1 VENLWI
7 EWVAWSEGQKQ
18 IPAGITTRRATTK
31 ARATARAATEKRRQ
45 KAKGCAMSAAF
56 SDLYIS
62 ILVN

>member
-1 VENLWI
+1 LNGLRG
-7 EWVAWSEGQKQ
+7 AKGKSRS
-18 IPAGITTRRATTK
+18 PAGITTRRATTK

>member
-18 IPAGITTRRATTK
+18 IPAGITTRRARQK
-31 ARATARAATEKRRQ
+31 RERRKSGDRKRRQ